1 MWTGGTDEPSCL
13 RNLNAPLLRSSNM
26 CLCVAAIT
34 QFQDLALC
42 LHISLCNPTHL
53 PDDVRLALSVR
64 SGLCLYVCA
73 GLGGLL

>member
-34 QFQDLALC
+34 QFQDLALR